1 MSRRSRSLLAAVA
14 VLLVLSVY
22 TRVAPLESPESR
34 SVVPGTVVLDV
45 HGTVLEHDAAG
56 GLRIPVSLDAIA
68 PRMIQATVSAEDRR
82 FWQHPGVDPLAIVR
96 ALTQIGA
103 QPSGASTITQQLAR
117 RLYLS
122 DDTASLPVRKAHEA
136 LIALQLE
143 ARRSKNELLDARG
156 ASVEER
162 AARPLSQRCVLRPWR
177 VRH

>member
-14 VLLVLSVY
+14 VLLVLPVY

-45 HGTVLEHDAAG
+45 HGTVLDDAAG

-82 FWQHPGVDPLAIVR
+82 FWQHPGLDPLAIVR
-96 ALTQIGA
+96 ALTQIGT

-143 ARRSKNELLDARG
+143 ARRS
-156 ASVEER
+156 
-162 AARPLSQRCVLRPWR
+162 
-177 VRH
+177 